1 MIGLSFLATI
11 VESSM
16 PVIWKAPSPTSTSVQ
31 QGATANVTVT
41 TAVTSV
47 PGGRPASWGRA
58 LLRSTLLYN
67 PGGVSTWYL
76 VTGLFGTLLIM
87 NGTITASTT
96 MVKEREAGTLEQL
109 LMTPAAISE
118 IIVAKMAPPFF
129 LLGITAFV
137 AIAVIRVY
145 FNVPFHGSVSLIV
158 ISSALCL
165 LCGIGIGT
173 VVATLTKSA
182 QQAQLTTFFIS
193 PPLMSLSGAMTPA
206 EAFDPRPGSLSFV
219 AAASGL
225 FTTLFFFFP
234 APVVAAAEAAAKVLF
249 K

>member
-1 MIGLSFLATI
+1 
-11 VESSM
+11 M
-16 PVIWKAPSPTSTSVQ
+16 PSRRDGRACLVAFAGYAVFFTAFFWQSLTTGELIAPSDALDFGVAGYQAAPSLWT
-31 QGATANVTVT
+31 QG
-41 TAVTSV
+41 
-47 PGGRPASWGRA
+47 
-58 LLRSTLLYN
+58 LYSGY
-67 PGGVSTWYL
+67 PIAADPQS
-76 VTGLFGTLLIM
+76 LIF
-87 NGTITASTT
+87 S
-96 MVKEREAGTLEQL
+96 
-109 LMTPAAISE
+109 
-118 IIVAKMAPPFF
+118 PPFF

-206 EAFDPRPGSLSFV
+206 EAMPEWLRPWTAVNPVYHFGVITRASLIKGSGFADLWDHVLALAVFALVLVSISVWRFRKQL
-219 AAASGL
+219 AS
-225 FTTLFFFFP
+225 
-234 APVVAAAEAAAKVLF
+234 
-249 K
+249 

>member
-1 MIGLSFLATI
+1 
-11 VESSM
+11 
-16 PVIWKAPSPTSTSVQ
+16 
-31 QGATANVTVT
+31 
-41 TAVTSV
+41 
-47 PGGRPASWGRA
+47 
-58 LLRSTLLYN
+58 
-67 PGGVSTWYL
+67 
-76 VTGLFGTLLIM
+76 
-87 NGTITASTT
+87 
-96 MVKEREAGTLEQL
+96 VKEREAGTLEQL

-206 EAFDPRPGSLSFV
+206 EAMPEWLRPWTAVNPVYHFGVITRASLIKGSGFGDLWDHVLALAVFALVLVSISVWRFRKQL
-219 AAASGL
+219 AS
-225 FTTLFFFFP
+225 
-234 APVVAAAEAAAKVLF
+234 
-249 K
+249 